1 MYIFISGSITMK
13 GDNEEAPKSYQ
24 TLCLLVIKETGKGE

>member
-1 MYIFISGSITMK
+1 MYIFISGSISMK